1 MLLSSGLHY
10 KVLLILLFKKKKKTS
25 TDHFHHSSGPFISSS
40 HLSTVQISLSMGRT
54 NRLWLNEL
62 QAHIQIFCLKPPW
75 PKSRETSFFSW
86 CLTIYILHT
95 LALWKIDYFSLA
107 FKHILFLLLLTPT
120 NYITGY
126 VKSAD
131 FWIRICI
138 FNNTQVICKPLRVF
152 ELSFTF
158 VRDEKV

>member
-1 MLLSSGLHY
+1 MNFGCPISAEDKKQFPICCFLLVCITKFFWSFYLKKQALITFTILQDPSFSHLICLLS
-10 KVLLILLFKKKKKTS
+10 
-25 TDHFHHSSGPFISSS
+25 
-40 HLSTVQISLSMGRT
+40 VQISLSMGLT

-62 QAHIQIFCLKPPW
+62 QAHIQLFCLKPPW

-86 CLTIYILHT
+86 CLTTYILHN

-131 FWIRICI
+131 FWIRTCI
-138 FNNTQVICKPLRVF
+138 FNNTLVIC
-152 ELSFTF
+152 
-158 VRDEKV
+158 